1 MSYSCDERG
10 YINFIEGLVINQ
22 RYKLVAQIGKG
33 TFSRVIKCVDKKIS
47 QKHQTKHYVA
57 IKINRNVDK
66 YQVAAKVEY
75 EILQAIKNYDK
86 DNVSFCA
93 HLTSSFDYYGHRCFV
108 FPLYGRSVYGFLS
121 SNKYTPFASVHVK
134 QFAWQ
139 IIQAVKFLHKIKII
153 FTDLK
158 PENIVFVTDRSI
170 RRTIAQL
177 DNSLPSAFQFWKMR
191 MKNAGYTD
199 DDIRCLTVEI
209 PIDVRIK
216 VIDFGSALFEAR
228 WHNHLV
234 QTRHY
239 RAPEVVLGMRWSFPI
254 DIWSIGCI
262 MLEFIYG
269 RMVFNTHDSID
280 HLSQMTKMIGPMPDK
295 IRNKIPNEVR
305 EAYFKRDG
313 SLKLQN
319 AKISSVQC
327 HPLKRYFESYPS
339 PSDSK
344 RAKDPK
350 KPIIKQEDMVMMDLV
365 DKMLRWDPD
374 ERISAAEALQ
384 HPYFKGLDTTALYGP
399 GKANRRSAPRQQR
412 AEASDYPSSAAK
424 AVAKKPA
431 YTPQTIPAKN
441 KSSHMSAAMGPSHM
455 GGRGAVAIKMHQ
467 GKDEQK
473 GR

>member
-121 SNKYTPFASVHVK
+121 SNKYTPFASAQVK

-177 DNSLPSAFQFWKMR
+177 ESKLPHAFQFWKMR

-199 DDIRCLTVEI
+199 DDIQCLTVEI
-209 PIDVRIK
+209 PIDIRIK

-295 IRNKIPNEVR
+295 IRAKIPNEVR

-313 SLKLQN
+313 SLKLKN

-327 HPLKRYFESYPS
+327 HPLKRYFGP
-339 PSDSK
+339 
-344 RAKDPK
+344 KDA
-350 KPIIKQEDMVMMDLV
+350 VMMDLV

-374 ERISAAEALQ
+374 ERISATEALE

-399 GKANRRSAPRQQR
+399 GKAKAKRKAAPRVGNS
-412 AEASDYPSSAAK
+412 ATDFPSSAAK
-424 AVAKKPA
+424 AVKKTNF
-431 YTPQTIPAKN
+431 TPSTIPAQQKPVHN
-441 KSSHMSAAMGPSHM
+441 RGPMGHL
-455 GGRGAVAIKMHQ
+455 GGVAIKMPQHQ
-467 GKDEQK
+467 DEK
-473 GR
+473 KLPSR